1 MAFREEHLKQADRMV
16 RQVNTLLRQAAD
28 TFGIESEQYQRRKA
42 AVEAAF
48 GKSQSM
54 DRQGAFYTSS
64 KGSEVMQ
71 IRRTRAVLQQASRAT
86 QTKLLEGVKSRFAS
100 IPEMKKKMLEQ
111 YTKRTGIDPSKV
123 DPSIKG
129 RKERAAV
136 RKRQQEKAIKDQ
148 ADYYTKLNRD
158 IENAIRE
165 LYDKES
171 EIGDITEVHMN
182 IGNRMYG
189 TLEEREDLLREL
201 REEIERINRREEHV
215 TTAYESG
222 LGGSILGI
230 GGMSSGQL

>member
-1 MAFREEHLKQADRMV
+1 MV

-28 TFGIESEQYQRRKA
+28 TFGINSEQYQRRKA

-71 IRRTRAVLQQASRAT
+71 IRRTRDVLQQASGKT
-86 QTKLLEGVKSRFAS
+86 QTRLLEGVKKRFAS

-129 RKERAAV
+129 RKERAAA
-136 RKRQQEKAIKDQ
+136 RKRQQEAAIKNQ
-148 ADYYTKLNRD
+148 ADYYTQLNND
-158 IENAIRE
+158 IEKALKK
-165 LYDKES
+165 LYDLEHQ
-171 EIGDITEVHMN
+171 IGDVTEVHMDV
-182 IGNRMYG
+182 GNKMFG
-189 TLEEREDLLREL
+189 TLEEREQLLRDL
-201 REEIERINRREEHV
+201 QEEIKRKEHLI

-222 LGGSILGI
+222 LGGTILGI